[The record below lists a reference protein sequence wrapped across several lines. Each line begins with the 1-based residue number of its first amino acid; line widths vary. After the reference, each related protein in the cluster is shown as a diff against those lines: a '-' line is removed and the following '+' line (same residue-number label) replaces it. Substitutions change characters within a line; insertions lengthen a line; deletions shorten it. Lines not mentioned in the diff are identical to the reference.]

1 MGKLSLVRRWIATH
15 YLLVGFRWENINT
28 VKYIT
33 RKSTA
38 KAATFILP
46 FKFHTNPTYTD
57 FQCNIW
63 MISCEADVYV
73 LPSAMI
79 DTRWVY
85 DFMPSWSQTRGLK
98 LFVWKAVFPR
108 YISESCHG
116 RAGGERYLCGING
129 PCTVDRAVGPNEAL
143 IFQNVVRNEKGPRFK
158 MVRKWMSAKTH
169 MNIPWIRFTNRIS

>member
-15 YLLVGFRWENINT
+15 YLLVGFRWKNINT

-73 LPSAMI
+73 LPSAI
-79 DTRWVY
+79 QSY
-85 DFMPSWSQTRGLK
+85 DRYQMSLRLHAFMKPDARFETLRMKSSFSSLYIRVLSWQ
-98 LFVWKAVFPR
+98 
-108 YISESCHG
+108 G
-116 RAGGERYLCGING
+116 RRRKV
-129 PCTVDRAVGPNEAL
+129 P
-143 IFQNVVRNEKGPRFK
+143 VRNKWALYCGQSRGSERSFNLSKCRSKWKG
-158 MVRKWMSAKTH
+158 T
-169 MNIPWIRFTNRIS
+169 